1 MSGLRF
7 DGRVAIVTGAGVNP
21 GMGRAYAR
29 YLAQLGAKVVVN
41 DLGVG
46 PDGRRSVR
54 ADPDAVV
61 AEIVAAGGEAVA
73 DHHSV
78 AEEASARAIVQTAL
92 DTWGRLDI
100 VVNNAGVGIVA
111 GFEEITTTD
120 LRTMIDVH
128 LFGTIWMC
136 RAAWPVLREAGYGR
150 IVNITSG
157 GMFGMPG
164 LTVYGAAKGGIF
176 GLTRGLGLEGAPLGI
191 RVNALSPGGAT
202 VAAEHSYTIDPGA
215 LEAFK
220 AQCPPELVAP
230 AVAYLAHESCEIAG
244 TLLHASA
251 GRVAATMF
259 ADTAGFHDPALTID
273 LVHAHLGEVLDTTSL
288 QVLTDPYHPGGSSS
302 ENADLFVPKPYRPA

>member
-1 MSGLRF
+1 MSGMRF

-29 YLAQLGAKVVVN
+29 YLA
-41 DLGVG
+41 
-46 PDGRRSVR
+46 
-54 ADPDAVV
+54 DAVV
-61 AEIVAAGGEAVA
+61 AENIDAGGEAIA

-111 GFEEITTTD
+111 GFEEVTTAD

-164 LTVYGAAKGGIF
+164 LTVYGAAKGG
-176 GLTRGLGLEGAPLGI
+176 TRGLGLEGAPLGI

-230 AVAYLAHESCEIAG
+230 AVAYLAHESCQIAG

-273 LVHAHLGEVLDTTSL
+273 LVHAHLDEVLDTASL
-288 QVLTDPYHPGGSSS
+288 QVITDPYHPGGASS
-302 ENADLFVPKPYRPA
+302 ETNDLFVPKPYRPA